1 MTEDIRIFEILF
13 LRCGWIGYALWLLS
27 FVTVGVMVRFFLM
40 TRRGKAVPRERL
52 SQMRSLLARKD
63 YRKVLELSGTD
74 PSFLSSI
81 VHSGLTEAPRGYEA
95 MERAMEEAAE
105 QQATRLL
112 RQVEYLN
119 LIGNVSP
126 MLGLMGTVWGMILAF
141 FTIVQT
147 GGIPNPADLAGAIGL
162 ALVTTLLGLGVAI
175 PSLSVYAL
183 LRNRIDSLVSEA
195 MVLSQELLSGVR
207 IDRAD

>member
-1 MTEDIRIFEILF
+1 MTESIRIFDILF
-13 LRCGWIGYALWLLS
+13 VKCGWIGYALWLLS

-40 TRRGKAVPRERL
+40 TRRGKAIPRDVL
-52 SQMRSLLARKD
+52 SQMRSLLRSED
-63 YRKVLELSGTD
+63 YRRALELSGKD
-74 PSFLSSI
+74 PSFLSGL
-81 VHSGLTEAPRGYEA
+81 VHSGLAEAPHGYEA

-105 QQATRLL
+105 QRTISLL

-126 MLGLMGTVWGMILAF
+126 MLGLTGTVWGMILAF
-141 FTIVQT
+141 FTIVET
-147 GGIPNPADLAGAIGL
+147 GGTPNPAKLAGAIGI
-162 ALVTTLLGLGVAI
+162 ALVTTLLCLGVAI

-183 LRNRIDSLVSEA
+183 LRNRIDSLASEA
-195 MVLSQELLSGVR
+195 MVLSQELLSSVK

>member
-147 GGIPNPADLAGAIGL
+147 GGIPNPADLAGEIGL
-162 ALVTTLLGLGVAI
+162 ALVTTPLGLGVAI